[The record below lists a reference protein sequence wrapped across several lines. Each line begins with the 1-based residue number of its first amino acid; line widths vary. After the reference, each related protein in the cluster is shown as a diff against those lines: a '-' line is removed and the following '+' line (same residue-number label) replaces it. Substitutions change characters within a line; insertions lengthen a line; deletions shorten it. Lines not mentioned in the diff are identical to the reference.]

1 MCILIFYTLLDFLIQ
16 FTGDLTWAESAFEG
30 LKSTC
35 EFQAVKNFSAYDKD
49 EEGNFVPPVKIAQ
62 NLCPNDCS
70 FNGNCTNGTC
80 ICKEG
85 FIAEDCSMREDQI
98 PSLFR

>member
-1 MCILIFYTLLDFLIQ
+1 M
-16 FTGDLTWAESAFEG
+16 
-30 LKSTC
+30 
-35 EFQAVKNFSAYDKD
+35 
-49 EEGNFVPPVKIAQ
+49 PPVKIAQ

-85 FIAEDCSMREDQI
+85 LIAEDCSMREDEI